1 MTVIILVLAA
11 LVVGLLGLQL
21 AGVGL
26 SLWRYLHSGRATGMA
41 ERPFISLIRPVCG
54 LDRFDEETLGSSFH
68 LDYPDY
74 EVIFCAARESD
85 PAVALVRRLI
95 AAHPDVQA
103 RLMIGED
110 FISSNPK
117 LNNVAKGWAAARGDW
132 IAMTDSNLLLPADYF
147 QRLLAAWSPGTG
159 LVTSPPA
166 GLRGDNLWGAVEC
179 AFLNTFQA
187 RWQLASDA
195 LGNGY
200 AQGKTLFWRR
210 DVLEGAGGLAALGRN
225 LAEDVASTKV
235 VRDQGLQVR
244 LTRTPFAQ
252 PIGAR
257 NARAVWDRQLRWS
270 RVRRDGF
277 PGLFALEILVGPVV
291 PLLALLAIG
300 PLWAVLPFLVLWYGP
315 EIVLARVAGWPAG
328 PRDLVAMVLRDLSLP
343 ALWVA
348 TWARRGF
355 EWRGTA
361 MEAEPARAGA
371 K

>member
-1 MTVIILVLAA
+1 MTLILLALSA
-11 LVVGLLGLQL
+11 LVVFLLGLQL

-26 SLWRYLHSGRATGMA
+26 SLWRYLVPGRARGLTG
-41 ERPFISLIRPVCG
+41 RPFITLLRPVCG
-54 LDRFDEETLGSSFH
+54 LDPFDEETLGSSFT

-85 PAVALVRRLI
+85 PAVALVRRLT
-95 AAHPDVQA
+95 AAHPGVPAQ
-103 RLMIGED
+103 LLIGED
-110 FISSNPK
+110 LISTNPK
-117 LNNVAKGWAAARGDW
+117 LNNLAKGWAVARGDY
-132 IAMTDSNLLLPADYF
+132 IAMTDSNLMLPRDYF
-147 QRLLAAWSPGTG
+147 QRLLTAWTPGTG

-166 GLRGDNLWGAVEC
+166 GLRPGNLWGAVEC
-179 AFLNTFQA
+179 AFLNSFQA

-195 LGNGY
+195 LGNGF

-210 DVLEGAGGLAALGRN
+210 DVLDGAGGLATLGRN

-252 PIGAR
+252 PIGSR
-257 NARAVWDRQLRWS
+257 SARAVWDRQLRWS

-291 PLLALLAIG
+291 PMLALAVVA
-300 PLWAVLPFLVLWYGP
+300 PLWLLPALVLWYGA
-315 EIVLARVAGWPAG
+315 EVILARVAGWPAG
-328 PRDLVAMVLRDLSLP
+328 PRDLLAMVLRDLALP
-343 ALWVA
+343 ALWAA

-361 MEAEPARAGA
+361 MAAEPARPGA